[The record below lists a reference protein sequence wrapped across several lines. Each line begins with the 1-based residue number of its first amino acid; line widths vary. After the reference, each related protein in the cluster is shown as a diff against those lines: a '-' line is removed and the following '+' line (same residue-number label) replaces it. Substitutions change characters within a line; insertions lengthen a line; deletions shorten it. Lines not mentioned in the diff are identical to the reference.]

1 MKKSVLL
8 ICILILTVGWM
19 LLIFGFSSQS
29 GTESQGLSSLLAK
42 PLTKLLMQFGRERS
56 AEEEAAFYANVE
68 LVVRKIAHVT
78 EFAVLGGLLTLLFH
92 CLRLRNL
99 WLPVLGGVMYAALD
113 EWHQSFTPGRTS
125 AWTDVLIDSCG
136 VLIGVFICYFVI
148 EHWRKKHVHHS

>member
-8 ICILILTVGWM
+8 ICVLILTVGWM

-68 LVVRKIAHVT
+68 LVVRKIAHLT
-78 EFAVLGGLLTLLFH
+78 EFAVLGGLLTLLFQ
-92 CLRLRNL
+92 CLRIRKLSWPL
-99 WLPVLGGVMYAALD
+99 LGGVMYAALD

-136 VLIGVFICYFVI
+136 VLIGVFICSCI
-148 EHWRKKHVHHS
+148 IQHWRKKHVHHS